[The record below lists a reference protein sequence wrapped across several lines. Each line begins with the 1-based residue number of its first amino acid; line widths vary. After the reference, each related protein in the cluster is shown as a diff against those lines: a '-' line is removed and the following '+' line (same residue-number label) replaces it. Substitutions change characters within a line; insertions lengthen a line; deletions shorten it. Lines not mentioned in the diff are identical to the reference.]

1 MIKKVITKAHQHW
14 KFFTDSDES
23 LTILMAFLIL
33 YVFLIYPLSDSEIHN
48 NSVASLGFGLVLLL
62 GVMAIARRRSAR
74 LCMIVLAITAFTTHL
89 LRFLMMSNTAHIV
102 SASLS
107 SIFFIM
113 LVVFIMVRVFG
124 KGSINRSRIC
134 GAIAAY
140 ILLGLVWT
148 EFYVIIFL
156 ISPEAFY
163 TNPSTNFGEPPISE
177 MLYFS
182 FVCLTTMG
190 FGDII
195 PVSPLARS
203 LVSLEGL
210 LGQLY
215 PAVLLARLVTLY
227 NHQAK

>member
-1 MIKKVITKAHQHW
+1 
-14 KFFTDSDES
+14 
-23 LTILMAFLIL
+23 
-33 YVFLIYPLSDSEIHN
+33 
-48 NSVASLGFGLVLLL
+48 
-62 GVMAIARRRSAR
+62 
-74 LCMIVLAITAFTTHL
+74 
-89 LRFLMMSNTAHIV
+89 
-102 SASLS
+102 
-107 SIFFIM
+107 
-113 LVVFIMVRVFG
+113 
-124 KGSINRSRIC
+124 
-134 GAIAAY
+134 
-140 ILLGLVWT
+140 
-148 EFYVIIFL
+148 
-156 ISPEAFY
+156 
-163 TNPSTNFGEPPISE
+163 